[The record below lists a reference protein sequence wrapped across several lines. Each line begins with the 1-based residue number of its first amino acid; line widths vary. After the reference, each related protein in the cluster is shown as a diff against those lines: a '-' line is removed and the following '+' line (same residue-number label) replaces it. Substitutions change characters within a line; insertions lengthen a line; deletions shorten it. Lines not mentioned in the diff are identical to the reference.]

1 MTPLSMNPTLAALR
15 AGATQAAGGSAPAAA
30 GQPAPGA
37 DFADLLKGALDRVD
51 ARQQESTRMARAFE
65 LGENVD
71 LPDVMIALQQSRL
84 SFQSTLQVRNK
95 LVAAYQD
102 ILNMPL

>member
-1 MTPLSMNPTLAALR
+1 MTLSPLQASISALR
-15 AGATQAAGGSAPAAA
+15 AAAADAGGASGPGAEA
-30 GQPAPGA
+30 GEA
-37 DFADLLKGALDRVD
+37 DFAGLLKSALDRVD
-51 ARQQESTRMARAFE
+51 ARQQQASRMARAFE
-65 LGENVD
+65 LGEEGVD
-71 LPDVMIALQQSRL
+71 LPDVMIAMQQSRL